1 MSGIDICLTWKHFKT
16 LLTQGYSLDM
26 IFLLKTINEEMEI
39 SDLLKEKKIALIHQT
54 LLRKALITNEN
65 KITTEGKTLLVFLS
79 SPIEE
84 SVKIEKRKPV
94 EDEKFNKWWNAY
106 PGTDTFEYKGLKF
119 TGSRSL
125 RVRKDECRLAITKVL
140 GEGEYTIDDLVK
152 ALELEVLQK
161 KENSVKTRMNRL
173 TFMQNSLTYLNQ
185 RTFEPF
191 IDLLKE
197 GSGMDETSDKDGGTE
212 I

>member
-1 MSGIDICLTWKHFKT
+1 MNISLTCEHFKV

-26 IFLLKTINEEMEI
+26 IFLLTAIKEEIDLSE
-39 SDLLKEKKIALIHQT
+39 LLKEKKIALIHQT

-65 KITTEGKTLLVFLS
+65 RLTAEGKTLLTFLS
-79 SPIEE
+79 SPVES
-84 SVKIEKRKPV
+84 SVKIEKRKPI
-94 EDEKFNKWWNAY
+94 EDDKFNRWWNAY
-106 PGTDTFEYKGLKF
+106 PGTDTFEHKGTKF

-125 RVRKDECRLAITKVL
+125 RVRKDECRLVITKII
-140 GEGEYTIDDLVK
+140 GEGEYTIDDLVG

-161 KENSVKTRMNRL
+161 KENSVKTKVNRL

-191 IDLLKE
+191 IELVR
-197 GSGMDETSDKDGGTE
+197 KDVVVEEQTAGGVD

>member
-1 MSGIDICLTWKHFKT
+1 MSSLTLTCEHFKV

-26 IFLLKTINEEMEI
+26 IFLLTAIKEELDITE
-39 SDLLKEKKIALIHQT
+39 LLKEKKIALIHQT

-65 KITTEGKTLLVFLS
+65 NLTAEGKTLLTFLS
-79 SPIEE
+79 SPVEA
-84 SVKIEKRKPV
+84 STKIEKRKPI
-94 EDEKFNKWWNAY
+94 EDDKFNRWWNAY
-106 PGTDTFEYKGLKF
+106 PGTDTFEHKGTKF

-125 RVRKDECRLAITKVL
+125 RVRKDECRLVITKIL
-140 GEGEYTIDDLVK
+140 GEGEYKMDDLVK

-161 KENSVKTRMNRL
+161 KENSVKTKVNRL

-191 IDLLKE
+191 IELVR
-197 GSGMDETSDKDGGTE
+197 KDVVVEEQTAGGVD

>member
-1 MSGIDICLTWKHFKT
+1 MTHLSLTCEHFKV

-26 IFLLKTINEEMEI
+26 IFLLTAIKEELDITE
-39 SDLLKEKKIALIHQT
+39 LLKEKKIALIHQT

-65 KITTEGKTLLVFLS
+65 NLTAEGKTLLTFLS
-79 SPIEE
+79 SPIEA
-84 SVKIEKRKPV
+84 STKIEKRKPI
-94 EDEKFNKWWNAY
+94 EDDRFNKWWNVY
-106 PGTDTFEYKGLKF
+106 PGTDTFEHKGTKF

-125 RVRKDECRLAITKVL
+125 RVRKDECRLVITKIL
-140 GEGEYTIDDLVK
+140 GEGEYTMEDLVK

-161 KENSVKTRMNRL
+161 KENSVKTKVNRL

-191 IDLLKE
+191 IELVR
-197 GSGMDETSDKDGGTE
+197 KDVVVEEQTAGGVD

>member
-1 MSGIDICLTWKHFKT
+1 MTLSLTCEHFKV

-26 IFLLKTINEEMEI
+26 IFLLTAISEELDITE
-39 SDLLKEKKIALIHQT
+39 LLKEKKIALIHQT

-65 KITTEGKTLLVFLS
+65 KLTAEGKALLVFLS
-79 SPIEE
+79 SPIET
-84 SVKIEKRKPV
+84 SVKIEKRKPI
-94 EDEKFNKWWNAY
+94 EDDKFNRWWNAY
-106 PGTDTFEYKGLKF
+106 PGTDTFEHKGNKF

-125 RVRKDECRLAITKVL
+125 RVRKDECRLTITKIL
-140 GEGEYTIDDLVK
+140 GEGEYTIDELVR

-161 KENSVKTRMNRL
+161 KDNSVKTRVNRL

-191 IDLLKE
+191 IELVR
-197 GSGMDETSDKDGGTE
+197 KDVVVEEQTAGGVD